1 MEEKMP
7 FLTAKERK
15 NSAKPKNAVR
25 NSKRELKKMKRLSFP
40 IFLDKNNTIKLP
52 INTKKES

>member
-40 IFLDKNNTIKLP
+40 IFLDKNNTI
-52 INTKKES
+52 